1 MTEALNESDMDSQLP
16 IDDIRIERR
25 YRKDIGSLD
34 DLKLSIETHG
44 LLQPICITP
53 EKVLVFGERRLRACR
68 ELGMRLIPVR
78 VVDLE
83 NPLQAEYDEN
93 ECRKPFTTSEKV
105 AIAKAIEEM
114 EAAKAKERQRE
125 AGGDRKS
132 NKGKIAC
139 ENFSQAI
146 DHDSNKSKAK
156 AADAVGMSRPTLA
169 KAQAVVEAAEAD
181 PELRPVVEEM
191 DRTGKVSPAFQKIQE
206 AKGEAKAPEPI
217 KGVGIRVANEAINLL
232 SRIPKNDCFRE
243 RGFQIVSDWLK
254 QARSK

>member
-1 MTEALNESDMDSQLP
+1 MDSQLP

-25 YRKDIGSLD
+25 YRKDIGILD

-83 NPLQAEYDEN
+83 NPLQAEFDEN
-93 ECRKPFTTSEKV
+93 ECRKPFTTSERV

-114 EAAKAKERQRE
+114 ETAKAKQRQIE
-125 AGGDRKS
+125 AGKFGVE
-132 NKGKIAC
+132 GKNQTKKATQPPSG
-139 ENFSQAI
+139 NFSEGGAKP
-146 DHDSNKSKAK
+146 NCEAKAK
-156 AADAVGMSRPTLA
+156 AAAAVGMSRPTLA

-217 KGVGIRVANEAINLL
+217 KGIGIRVANEAINLL

>member
-1 MTEALNESDMDSQLP
+1 MDSQLP

-25 YRKDIGSLD
+25 YRKDIGILD

-125 AGGDRKS
+125 H
-132 NKGKIAC
+132 GKTAPG
-139 ENFSQAI
+139 
-146 DHDSNKSKAK
+146 KAK
-156 AADAVGMSRPTLA
+156 DTSEKFTEVISKPNGEAKTKAAAAVGMSRPTLA